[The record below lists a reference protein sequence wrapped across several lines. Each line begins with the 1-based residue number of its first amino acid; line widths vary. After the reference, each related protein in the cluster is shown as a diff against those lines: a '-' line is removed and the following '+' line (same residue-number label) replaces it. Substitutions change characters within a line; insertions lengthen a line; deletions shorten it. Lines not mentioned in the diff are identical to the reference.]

1 MKAPASL
8 VNRSAKLGVNSSLAN
23 LVEKKE
29 EVVQLINRWKWKTA
43 VADKTSS
50 KEDLLLEGKEGLLAH
65 LGMMELAS
73 LPQVRG
79 EVKARGVTKSRMAAF
94 VLILDQLSKLLNST
108 LPR

>member
-29 EVVQLINRWKWKTA
+29 EVVQLINGWKWTTA

-50 KEDLLLEGKEGLLAH
+50 KEDLLEGKEGLLAH
-65 LGMMELAS
+65 LGMMELGS

-79 EVKARGVTKSRMAAF
+79 EGKARGVTKSRMAAF